1 MWSQPKPVA
10 GPKPGFHSTNV
21 TDDTWA
27 CCLDEQAILH
37 AIEMEATAQIEAER
51 AAAAA
56 AAEVR
61 VHVGSRPAVRSTLRR
76 SGKCALSSLSQ
87 SGLRP
92 GRRE

>member
-1 MWSQPKPVA
+1 LLSQPKPVA

-37 AIEMEATAQIEAER
+37 AIEMEATAQIDAER

-56 AAEVR
+56 AA
-61 VHVGSRPAVRSTLRR
+61 AVRAHRHAFMWERVRR
-76 SGKCALSSLSQ
+76 WSGVRLGVERGSFLAN
-87 SGLRP
+87 
-92 GRRE
+92 